1 MPRARAPLRPVPRIR
16 PHDTLDPPRHPPRRL
31 PVVVARAQEPKL
43 EFPQASPAA
52 SVKQRIGLTD
62 VEVEYSRPSVK
73 ARKIF
78 GGLVPYGEVW
88 RTGANTATKLTFSAD
103 VKLEGTP
110 VPAGSYALYTIP
122 GENEWVVIL
131 SKVTGQWGSY
141 QYDEKNDLLRA
152 KVKPIALK
160 DPVETMSISLEEVR
174 DDAAQLAITWDK
186 TRVTAKIETDL
197 VAVMVPQIKTAMA
210 GDAKK
215 KPYFQAAMF
224 YYEHNLDL
232 KQALA
237 WMDEAVK
244 EQPDAVDRL
253 PQGARPGE
261 GRRQEGG
268 RWLRRSRRSS
278 SRRRPAGRPARSTR
292 ASLSR

>member
-1 MPRARAPLRPVPRIR
+1 MTHPILLATLLAAVSPVLASTLKQDAPI
-16 PHDTLDPPRHPPRRL
+16 
-31 PVVVARAQEPKL
+31 

-62 VEVEYSRPSVK
+62 VEVEYSRPGVK
-73 ARKIF
+73 GRKIF

-88 RTGANTATKLTFSAD
+88 RTGANTATKVTFGGD
-103 VKLEGTP
+103 VKLEGTA

-152 KVKPIALK
+152 KVKPVALK
-160 DPVETMSISLEEVR
+160 DPVETMTISLEEVR
-174 DDAAQLAITWDK
+174 DDAAQLAITWDR

-197 VAVMVPQIKTAMA
+197 VAVMVPKIKAAMA

-215 KPYFQAAMF
+215 KPYFQSAMF

-232 KQALA
+232 KQAIA

-244 EQPDAVDRL
+244 EQPDAVWIVYRKGLVQAKAGDKKGAMASAQQALELAKKAGGSAGAEYTRL
-253 PQGARPGE
+253 SE
-261 GRRQEGG
+261 T
-268 RWLRRSRRSS
+268 LI
-278 SRRRPAGRPARSTR
+278 
-292 ASLSR
+292 ASVK